1 MSQRKTLDISGM
13 TCANCAL
20 RIEKGLSKLPGVQS
34 ATVNFALETASVE
47 YDEAVCALP
56 QLIGKVE
63 QMGYGAAE
71 QKEEEADQRAAER
84 YREYVHTFRLWLVSA
99 FLSLPLAYTMV
110 AHLGISFLPMPAIL
124 MNPWFQLA
132 LAAPV
137 QFIIGARF
145 YAGAWRALLDK
156 SANMDTLVSLGTSA
170 AFFYSLWMSLT
181 HGSHAHL
188 YYETSAVLI
197 TLILLGKLL
206 EARAKGKTSS
216 AISKLMHLQAK
227 SAFVVRDGQEL
238 EVPIEKVRV
247 GDIVRVK
254 PGEIIPVDARV
265 IDGVSAVNEAMITGE
280 SMPVEKKAGD
290 AVIGATLN
298 QLGSLRIR
306 AEKVGK
312 DATLARIV
320 RAVKEAQGAR
330 APIQRF
336 ADRVSA
342 VFTPTV
348 LLVAVLTFVCW
359 YFIADAGNF
368 ARALENAI
376 AVLVIACPCA
386 LGLATPTS
394 IMAGSGRAAEAGVLF
409 RSGVHLEHAGGVQIV
424 ALDKTGTITRG
435 EPKVTAIVTGENEA
449 EFLAMAASVEQLSE
463 HPLAQAIV
471 AEAKARTLNLNEVQN
486 FRVSPGGGVEAMFSG
501 APVLIGSPRFIAT
514 RGFALAAFAEKTAAL
529 EAEGQTVVAVVRN
542 ATIAGLIAIADE
554 IRPEARAVIAELKEL
569 GVETVMITGDNER
582 TAAAIAAKAGIERYY
597 AGVKPEGKAGIIK
610 ELQNDTSVN
619 AAGQSLQYA
628 MPRNSLRELLLKRFA
643 ASRFTGGRIHPHAVG
658 MLGDGINDA
667 PALAAADVGIAMGGG
682 SDIAIETADVALLG
696 NDLHGLVRAVRL
708 SRLTM
713 RNIRQNLFW
722 ALAYNTI
729 GIPVAAA
736 GFLAPWLAGAAM
748 ALSSVSVTLNALRL
762 QRVKL
767 H

>member
-1 MSQRKTLDISGM
+1 MSQVKTLDISGM

-20 RIEKGLSKLPGVQS
+20 RIEKGLGKLPGVQS
-34 ATVNFALETASVE
+34 ATVNFAMETASVQ
-47 YDEAVCALP
+47 YDEAVCELP

-63 QMGYGAAE
+63 QLGYSATE
-71 QKEEEADQRAAER
+71 QKEEESDLRAAER
-84 YREYVHTFRLWLVSA
+84 YREYRHTFRLWLVSA
-99 FLSLPLAYTMV
+99 ALSLPLAYTMV
-110 AHLGISFLPMPAIL
+110 AHLGISFLPMPALL
-124 MNPWFQLA
+124 MNPWVQLA

-170 AFFYSLWMSLT
+170 AFFYSLWMSLR
-181 HGSHAHL
+181 HAGHAQL

-227 SAFVVRDGQEL
+227 SAFVERDGAVL
-238 EVPIEKVRV
+238 EVAIGKVRV
-247 GDIVRVK
+247 GDIVHVK
-254 PGEIIPVDARV
+254 PGEIIPVDATV
-265 IDGVSAVNEAMITGE
+265 VAGESAVNEAMITGE
-280 SMPVEKKAGD
+280 SMPVEKKTGD
-290 AVIGATLN
+290 TVIGATLN
-298 QLGSLRIR
+298 QLGALRVR
-306 AEKVGK
+306 ADKVGK

-348 LLVAVLTFVCW
+348 LVAALLTFVGW
-359 YFIADAGNF
+359 YAFFDAGNF
-368 ARALENAI
+368 AKALEHAI

-394 IMAGSGRAAEAGVLF
+394 IMAGSGRSAELGVLF
-409 RSGVHLEHAGGVQIV
+409 RSGVHLEHAGGVEVI

-435 EPKVTAIVTGENEA
+435 EPKVTAIVTRGDEA
-449 EFLAMAASVEQLSE
+449 EFLSQAASVEQLSE
-463 HPLAQAIV
+463 HPLARAIV
-471 AEAKARTLNLNEVQN
+471 TEAKQRQLKFAEVQN
-486 FRVSPGGGVEAMFSG
+486 FRVSPGGGVEALLAG
-501 APVLIGSPRFIAT
+501 AAIVIGSPRYMAERNI
-514 RGFALAAFAEKTAAL
+514 GLGDFAAQAAAL
-529 EAEGQTVVAVVRN
+529 ESEGQTVIALSRN
-542 ATIAGLIAIADE
+542 DSITGLIAIADE
-554 IRPEARAVIAELKEL
+554 IRPEAQAVIAELKAL

-582 TAAAIAAKAGIERYY
+582 TAAAIAVKAGIDRYY
-597 AGVKPEGKAGIIK
+597 AGVKPEGKAGIIS
-610 ELQNDTSVN
+610 Q
-619 AAGQSLQYA
+619 
-628 MPRNSLRELLLKRFA
+628 LK
-643 ASRFTGGRIHPHAVG
+643 ASGKHVG
-658 MLGDGINDA
+658 MVGDGINDA

-696 NDLHGLVRAVRL
+696 SDLKGLVRAVRM

-767 H
+767 

>member
-1 MSQRKTLDISGM
+1 MSQSKTLDISGM

-34 ATVNFALETASVE
+34 ATVNFAMETASVQF
-47 YDEAVCALP
+47 DEAVCELP

-63 QMGYGAAE
+63 QLGYGAAE
-71 QKEEEADQRAAER
+71 QKEDEADQRAEER
-84 YREYVHTFRLWLVSA
+84 HRDYVKTFRLWLVSA
-99 FLSLPLAYTMV
+99 ALSLPLAYTMV
-110 AHLGISFLPMPAIL
+110 AHLGISFLPMPELL

-145 YAGAWRALLDK
+145 YAGAWRALMDK
-156 SANMDTLVSLGTSA
+156 SANMDTLVALGTSA
-170 AFFYSLWMSLT
+170 AFFYSLWMSIT
-181 HGSHAHL
+181 HGAHAQL
-188 YYETSAVLI
+188 YYETSAVLV

-227 SAFVVRDGQEL
+227 SAIVVRDGQEL

-247 GDIVRVK
+247 GDLVLVK
-254 PGEIIPVDARV
+254 PGETIPVDATV
-265 IDGVSAVNEAMITGE
+265 VEGESAVNEAMITGE

-290 AVIGATLN
+290 IVIGATLN
-298 QLGSLRIR
+298 QLGMLRIR

-348 LLVAVLTFVCW
+348 LAAAIVTFVAW
-359 YFIADAGNF
+359 YFVVEAGNF
-368 ARALENAI
+368 AKALEHAI

-394 IMAGSGRAAEAGVLF
+394 IMAGSGRAAESGVLF
-409 RSGVHLEHAGGVQIV
+409 RNAVHLEHAGAIEVV

-435 EPKVTAIVTGENEA
+435 EPKVMALVSAQNEQD
-449 EFLAMAASVEQLSE
+449 LLMVAAAVEKLSE

-471 AEAKARTLNLNEVQN
+471 AEAKSRNLTLTEVQN
-486 FRVSPGGGVEAMFSG
+486 FRVFPGGGVEASYQG
-501 APVLIGSPRFIAT
+501 KTVVIGSPRYLSERSLSLT
-514 RGFALAAFAEKTAAL
+514 TYAEKAASL
-529 EAEGQTVVAVVRN
+529 EAEGQTVVAVAMN
-542 ATIAGLIAIADE
+542 GETLGLIAIADE
-554 IRPEARAVIAELKEL
+554 IRPEARAVIAELAQL

-582 TAAAIAAKAGIERYY
+582 TAAAIAAKAGISRYY

-610 ELQNDTSVN
+610 ELQN
-619 AAGQSLQYA
+619 
-628 MPRNSLRELLLKRFA
+628 A

-696 NDLHGLVRAVRL
+696 NDLHGLVRAVRM

-722 ALAYNTI
+722 ALAYNTV

-767 H
+767 

>member
-1 MSQRKTLDISGM
+1 MSQQKTLDISGM

-34 ATVNFALETASVE
+34 ATVNFAMETATVE
-47 YDEAVCALP
+47 YDEAVCELP
-56 QLIGKVE
+56 QLIGNVE
-63 QMGYGAAE
+63 QLGYGAAE
-71 QKEEEADQRAAER
+71 QKEEESDQRAAER
-84 YREYVHTFRLWLVSA
+84 YREYVHTLRLWLVSA

-110 AHLGISFLPMPAIL
+110 AHLGISFLPMPDIL

-181 HGSHAHL
+181 HGGHAQL

-227 SAFVVRDGQEL
+227 SAFVERDGQVL

-247 GDIVRVK
+247 GDVVRVK
-254 PGEIIPVDARV
+254 PGEIIPVDATV
-265 IDGVSAVNEAMITGE
+265 IDGESAVNEAMITGE

-348 LLVAVLTFVCW
+348 LLVAVLTFVAW
-359 YFIADAGNF
+359 YFIVDAGNF

-424 ALDKTGTITRG
+424 ALDKTGTITCG

-463 HPLAQAIV
+463 HPLAQAVV
-471 AEAKARTLNLNEVQN
+471 AAANERKLTLVEVQN

-501 APVLIGSPRFIAT
+501 LPVLIGSPRFLAE
-514 RGFALAAFAEKTAAL
+514 RGFELAAFAEKTAAL

-542 ATIAGLIAIADE
+542 AAIAGLIAIADE
-554 IRPEARAVIAELKEL
+554 IRPEAAAVIAELKDL

-582 TAAAIAAKAGIERYY
+582 TAAAIAAKAGIDRYY
-597 AGVKPEGKAGIIK
+597 AGVKPEGKAGIIA
-610 ELQNDTSVN
+610 ELK
-619 AAGQSLQYA
+619 AGD
-628 MPRNSLRELLLKRFA
+628 R
-643 ASRFTGGRIHPHAVG
+643 HVG
-658 MLGDGINDA
+658 MVGDGINDA

-696 NDLHGLVRAVRL
+696 NDLHGLVRAVRM

-767 H
+767 

>member
-1 MSQRKTLDISGM
+1 MSQQKTLDISGM

-20 RIEKGLSKLPGVQS
+20 RIEKGLRKIPGVQS
-34 ATVNFALETASVE
+34 ATVNFAMETASVE
-47 YDEAVCALP
+47 YDATVCDLP
-56 QLIGKVE
+56 QLIGKVA
-63 QMGYGAAE
+63 QLGYGAVE
-71 QKEEEADQRAAER
+71 QKEEENDQRAAER

-124 MNPWFQLA
+124 MNPWLQLV

-227 SAFVVRDGQEL
+227 SAIVVRDGQEL

-247 GDIVRVK
+247 GDLVLVK
-254 PGEIIPVDARV
+254 PGETIPVDATV
-265 IDGVSAVNEAMITGE
+265 VEGESAVNEAMITGE
-280 SMPVEKKAGD
+280 SMPVEKKVGD
-290 AVIGATLN
+290 TVIGATLN
-298 QLGSLRIR
+298 QLGMLRIR

-348 LLVAVLTFVCW
+348 LVAALITFAGWYVLFDT
-359 YFIADAGNF
+359 GNF
-368 ARALENAI
+368 AKALEHAI

-409 RSGVHLEHAGGVQIV
+409 RSGVHLEHMGSVKVI

-435 EPKVTAIVTGENEA
+435 EPKVTAAISAQSEQDLLIV
-449 EFLAMAASVEQLSE
+449 AAAVEKLSE

-471 AEAKARTLNLNEVQN
+471 AEAKHRKLGIGEVQN
-486 FRVSPGGGVEAMFSG
+486 FRVYPGGGVEATYEG
-501 APVLIGSPRFIAT
+501 KNVVIGSPRYLSE
-514 RGFALAAFAEKTAAL
+514 RSLDLANYAEKAASL
-529 EAEGQTVVAVVRN
+529 EAEGQTVVAVAVN
-542 ATIAGLIAIADE
+542 GATAGLIAIADE
-554 IRPEARAVIAELKEL
+554 IRPEARAVVAELKAL

-582 TAAAIAAKAGIERYY
+582 TAAAIAAKAGIDRYY
-597 AGVKPEGKAGIIK
+597 AGVKPEGKAEII
-610 ELQNDTSVN
+610 
-619 AAGQSLQYA
+619 
-628 MPRNSLRELLLKRFA
+628 NSLKQSNSALSE
-643 ASRFTGGRIHPHAVG
+643 HPVG

-696 NDLHGLVRAVRL
+696 NDLHGLVRAVRM

-767 H
+767 S

>member
-1 MSQRKTLDISGM
+1 MSQSKTLDISGM

-34 ATVNFALETASVE
+34 ATVNFAMETASVE
-47 YDEAVCALP
+47 YDAAVCELP

-63 QMGYGAAE
+63 QLGYGAAE
-71 QKEEEADQRAAER
+71 QKEEEADQRAEER
-84 YREYVHTFRLWLVSA
+84 HREYVKTFRLWLVSA
-99 FLSLPLAYTMV
+99 ALSLPLAYTMV
-110 AHLGISFLPMPAIL
+110 AHLGISFLPMPQLL

-156 SANMDTLVSLGTSA
+156 SANMDTLVALGTSA
-170 AFFYSLWMSLT
+170 AFFYSLWMSFT
-181 HGSHAHL
+181 HGAHAQL
-188 YYETSAVLI
+188 YYETSAVLV

-216 AISKLMHLQAK
+216 AIGKLMHLQAK
-227 SAFVVRDGQEL
+227 SAIVVRDGQQL

-247 GDIVRVK
+247 GDLVLVK
-254 PGEIIPVDARV
+254 PGETIPVDATV
-265 IDGVSAVNEAMITGE
+265 VEGESAVNEAMITGE

-290 AVIGATLN
+290 TVIGATLN
-298 QLGSLRIR
+298 QLGMLRIR

-348 LLVAVLTFVCW
+348 LGAATLTFVAW
-359 YFIADAGNF
+359 YFVVEAGNF
-368 ARALENAI
+368 AKALEHAI

-409 RSGVHLEHAGGVQIV
+409 RNAVHLEHAGAIEVV

-435 EPKVTAIVTGENEA
+435 EPKVTAVVSALTEQD
-449 EFLAMAASVEQLSE
+449 LLTVAAAVEKLSE

-471 AEAKARTLNLNEVQN
+471 AEAKSRNLMLGYVQN
-486 FRVSPGGGVEAMFSG
+486 FRVFPGGGVEASYQG
-501 APVLIGSPRFIAT
+501 KTVVIGSPRYLSERSLSLAT
-514 RGFALAAFAEKTAAL
+514 YTEKAASL
-529 EAEGQTVVAVVRN
+529 EAEGQTVVAVAVGGD
-542 ATIAGLIAIADE
+542 TIGLIAIADE
-554 IRPEARAVIAELKEL
+554 IRPEAQAVIAELKAL

-582 TAAAIAAKAGIERYY
+582 TAAAIAAKAGIDRYY

-610 ELQNDTSVN
+610 RLQNDALVN
-619 AAGQSLQYA
+619 TAGKSLHSA
-628 MPRNSLRELLLKRFA
+628 MPRRSLHERLLKRFA
-643 ASRFTGGRIHPHAVG
+643 ASHSAGGRVHPTIVAMV
-658 MLGDGINDA
+658 GDGINDA

-696 NDLHGLVRAVRL
+696 NDLHGLVRAVRM

-767 H
+767 

>member
-1 MSQRKTLDISGM
+1 MSQSKTLDISGM

-20 RIEKGLSKLPGVQS
+20 RIEKGLAKLPGVQS
-34 ATVNFALETASVE
+34 ATVNFAMETASVQF
-47 YDEAVCALP
+47 DEAVCELP

-63 QMGYGAAE
+63 QLGYGATE
-71 QKEEEADQRAAER
+71 QKEEEADQRAEER
-84 YREYVHTFRLWLVSA
+84 HRDYVKTFRLWLVSA
-99 FLSLPLAYTMV
+99 ALSLPLAYTMV
-110 AHLGISFLPMPAIL
+110 AHLGISFLPMPELL

-145 YAGAWRALLDK
+145 FVGAWRALMDR
-156 SANMDTLVSLGTSA
+156 SANMDTLVALGTSA
-170 AFFYSLWMSLT
+170 AFFYSLWMSFT
-181 HGSHAHL
+181 HGAHAQL
-188 YYETSAVLI
+188 YYETSAVLV

-227 SAFVVRDGQEL
+227 SAIVVRDGQEL

-247 GDIVRVK
+247 GDLVLVK
-254 PGEIIPVDARV
+254 PGETIPVDATV
-265 IDGVSAVNEAMITGE
+265 VEGESAVNEAMITGE
-280 SMPVEKKAGD
+280 SMPVEKKVGD
-290 AVIGATLN
+290 SVIGATLN
-298 QLGSLRIR
+298 QLGMLRIR

-348 LLVAVLTFVCW
+348 LAAAILTFAAW
-359 YFIADAGNF
+359 YFVVEAGNF
-368 ARALENAI
+368 AKALEHAI

-394 IMAGSGRAAEAGVLF
+394 IMAGSGRAAESGVLF
-409 RSGVHLEHAGGVQIV
+409 RNAVHLEHAGAIEVV

-435 EPKVTAIVTGENEA
+435 EPKVTAVVSAQSEQE
-449 EFLAMAASVEQLSE
+449 LLLVAAAVEKLSE

-471 AEAKARTLNLNEVQN
+471 DEAKHRGLEISQVQN
-486 FRVSPGGGVEAMFSG
+486 FRVFPGGGVEALYQG
-501 APVLIGSPRFIAT
+501 KTVVIGSPRYLSERSLSLAT
-514 RGFALAAFAEKTAAL
+514 YAEKAASL
-529 EAEGQTVVAVVRN
+529 ESGGQTVVAVAVN
-542 ATIAGLIAIADE
+542 GETTGLITIADE

-582 TAAAIAAKAGIERYY
+582 TAAAIAAKAGISRYY
-597 AGVKPEGKAGIIK
+597 AGVKPEGKAGIIA
-610 ELQNDTSVN
+610 ELKSTATVHVLEESPKN
-619 AAGQSLQYA
+619 GK
-628 MPRNSLRELLLKRFA
+628 PRNSLRELLLKRFA
-643 ASRFTGGRIHPHAVG
+643 ASHFSGEHEHPTIVAMV
-658 MLGDGINDA
+658 GDGINDA

-696 NDLHGLVRAVRL
+696 NDLHGLVRAVRM

-767 H
+767 

>member
-1 MSQRKTLDISGM
+1 MSEVKTLDISGM

-20 RIEKGLSKLPGVQS
+20 RIEKALSKLPGVQS
-34 ATVNFALETASVE
+34 ASVNFAMETATVHF
-47 YDEAVCALP
+47 DAALCALS

-63 QMGYGAAE
+63 QLGYAATE
-71 QKEEEADQRAAER
+71 QREEDTDQRTQER
-84 YREYVHTFRLWLVSA
+84 EREYAKTFRLWLVSA
-99 FLSLPLAYTMV
+99 ALSLPLAYTMV
-110 AHLGISFLPMPAIL
+110 AHLGISFLPMPELL
-124 MNPWFQLA
+124 MSPWFQLS

-145 YAGAWRALLDK
+145 YTGAWRALLDK
-156 SANMDTLVSLGTSA
+156 SANMDTLVALGTSA
-170 AFFYSLWMSLT
+170 AFFYSLYMSFE
-181 HGSHAHL
+181 HGAHAQL
-188 YYETSAVLI
+188 YYETSAVLV

-206 EARAKGKTSS
+206 EARAKGRTSS
-216 AISKLMHLQAK
+216 AIGKLMHLQAK
-227 SAFVVRDGQEL
+227 SAIVVRDGQEL

-247 GDIVRVK
+247 GDLVLVK
-254 PGEIIPVDARV
+254 PGETIPVDATV
-265 IDGVSAVNEAMITGE
+265 VEGESAVNEAMITGE
-280 SMPVEKKAGD
+280 SMPVEKKPGD
-290 AVIGATLN
+290 TVIGATLN

-348 LLVAVLTFVCW
+348 LAAAMLTFAAW
-359 YFIADAGNF
+359 YFAVEAGNF
-368 ARALENAI
+368 AKALECAI

-409 RSGVHLEHAGGVQIV
+409 RNAVHLEHAGAIRVL

-435 EPKVTAIVTGENEA
+435 EPKVTGVVSNQSEQDLLIVAAAVEN
-449 EFLAMAASVEQLSE
+449 LSE
-463 HPLAQAIV
+463 HLLAQAIV
-471 AEAKARTLNLNEVQN
+471 AEAEKRAIVPAEVKN
-486 FRVSPGGGVEAMFSG
+486 FRVFPGGGVEALYQGKS
-501 APVLIGSPRFIAT
+501 VVIGSPRFLSERSLNLANYADKAAT
-514 RGFALAAFAEKTAAL
+514 L
-529 EAEGQTVVAVVRN
+529 EAEGQTVVAVAVGGE
-542 ATIAGLIAIADE
+542 TTGLIAIADE
-554 IRPEARAVIAELKEL
+554 IRPEARAVIAELAEL

-582 TAAAIAAKAGIERYY
+582 TAAAIAAKAGISRYY
-597 AGVKPEGKAGIIK
+597 AGVKPEGKAGIIHSLK
-610 ELQNDTSVN
+610 EANS
-619 AAGQSLQYA
+619 AIAQY
-628 MPRNSLRELLLKRFA
+628 
-643 ASRFTGGRIHPHAVG
+643 AVG

-682 SDIAIETADVALLG
+682 SDIALETADVALLG
-696 NDLHGLVRAVRL
+696 NDLHGLVRAVRI

-722 ALAYNTI
+722 AFAYNTI

-748 ALSSVSVTLNALRL
+748 AASSVSVTLNALRL
-762 QRVKL
+762 QRVSLRSPSALKL
-767 H
+767 

>member
-1 MSQRKTLDISGM
+1 MSQQKTLDISGM

-34 ATVNFALETASVE
+34 ATVNFAMETASVE
-47 YDEAVCALP
+47 YDEAVCELP

-63 QMGYGAAE
+63 QLGYGAAE
-71 QKEEEADQRAAER
+71 QKEEESDQRAAER
-84 YREYVHTFRLWLVSA
+84 YREYVHTLRLWLVSA

-110 AHLGISFLPMPAIL
+110 AHLGISFLPMPDIL

-227 SAFVVRDGQEL
+227 SAFVERDGAVL

-254 PGEIIPVDARV
+254 PGEIIPVDATV

-348 LLVAVLTFVCW
+348 LLVAVLTFVAW
-359 YFIADAGNF
+359 YFIVDAGNF

-463 HPLAQAIV
+463 HPLAQAVV
-471 AEAKARTLNLNEVQN
+471 AAANERKLTFAEVQN
-486 FRVSPGGGVEAMFSG
+486 FRVSPGGGVEAQHAGSMI
-501 APVLIGSPRFIAT
+501 LIGSPRFMAERQI
-514 RGFALAAFAEKTAAL
+514 ALADFAAHATAL
-529 EAEGQTVVAVVRN
+529 ESQGQTVVALARNGVV
-542 ATIAGLIAIADE
+542 AGLIAIADE

-582 TAAAIAAKAGIERYY
+582 TAAAIAAKA
-597 AGVKPEGKAGIIK
+597 
-610 ELQNDTSVN
+610 
-619 AAGQSLQYA
+619 
-628 MPRNSLRELLLKRFA
+628 
-643 ASRFTGGRIHPHAVG
+643 
-658 MLGDGINDA
+658 
-667 PALAAADVGIAMGGG
+667 
-682 SDIAIETADVALLG
+682 
-696 NDLHGLVRAVRL
+696 
-708 SRLTM
+708 
-713 RNIRQNLFW
+713 
-722 ALAYNTI
+722 
-729 GIPVAAA
+729 
-736 GFLAPWLAGAAM
+736 
-748 ALSSVSVTLNALRL
+748 
-762 QRVKL
+762 
-767 H
+767 